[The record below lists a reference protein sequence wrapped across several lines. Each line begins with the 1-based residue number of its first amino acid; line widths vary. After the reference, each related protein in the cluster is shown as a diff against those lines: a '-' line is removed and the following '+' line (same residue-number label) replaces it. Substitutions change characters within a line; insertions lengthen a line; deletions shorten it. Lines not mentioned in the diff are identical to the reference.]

1 MTRVTKHLS
10 ATDAADL
17 ARDVAAPQTR
27 RRSDRHIASG
37 CARCERLISLF
48 RRVSEIARMD
58 ARWEPPAEA
67 LDKAR
72 DIFAIRPRQLERPF
86 RKLLPRLVFDS
97 FREPLPVGMR
107 SAQSVSRHVLYRA
120 DQYYVD
126 LRLDATPGTRR
137 VSVAGQ
143 VVRRGADKTLPGTVS
158 VLLLDQRTVLADA
171 PVNAFGE
178 FNFDYDNQARLK
190 LRVLLN
196 SGQAG
201 LDLPLARLAR

>member
-1 MTRVTKHLS
+1 
-10 ATDAADL
+10 
-17 ARDVAAPQTR
+17 
-27 RRSDRHIASG
+27 
-37 CARCERLISLF
+37 
-48 RRVSEIARMD
+48 
-58 ARWEPPAEA
+58 
-67 LDKAR
+67 
-72 DIFAIRPRQLERPF
+72 
-86 RKLLPRLVFDS
+86 
-97 FREPLPVGMR
+97 MR

-178 FNFDYDNQARLK
+178 FNLDYDNQARLR

-196 SGQAG
+196 SGKAG

>member
-1 MTRVTKHLS
+1 
-10 ATDAADL
+10 
-17 ARDVAAPQTR
+17 VAAPQTR
-27 RRSDRHIASG
+27 RRTDRHIASG
-37 CARCERLISLF
+37 CARCEGLISLF

-86 RKLLPRLVFDS
+86 RKLVARLVFDS

>member
-1 MTRVTKHLS
+1 VTKHLS

-27 RRSDRHIASG
+27 RWMERHMATG
-37 CARCERLISLF
+37 CARCERLVALF
-48 RRVSEIARMD
+48 RRVSEMGRADLRF
-58 ARWEPPAEA
+58 EPPAEV

-72 DIFAIRPRQLERPF
+72 DIFAIRPREVERPF
-86 RKLLPRLVFDS
+86 RRLVPRLVFDS

-178 FNFDYDNQARLK
+178 FNLDYDNQARLR

-196 SGQAG
+196 SGKAG

>member
-1 MTRVTKHLS
+1 VDKHLS

-27 RRSDRHIASG
+27 RRMDGHLATG
-37 CARCERLISLF
+37 CAQCGRLLALF
-48 RRVSEIARMD
+48 RRISAIGRED
-58 ARWEPPAEA
+58 ARWEPPAEVIENA
-67 LDKAR
+67 H
-72 DIFAIRPRQLERPF
+72 DIFAIRPRAADRPF
-86 RKLLPRLVFDS
+86 RRLVPRLVFDS
-97 FREPLPVGMR
+97 FREPLPMGMR
-107 SAQSVSRHVLYRA
+107 AAQSVSRHVLYRA

-158 VLLLDQRTVLADA
+158 VLLIDQRTVLADA

-178 FNFDYDNQARLK
+178 FNLDYDNQARLR

-196 SGQAG
+196 SGKAG